1 MKTAPEPAICAGV
14 DPSINSTG
22 VAVHTGDRW
31 DFYVVSGKLTKK
43 QAATGVL

>member
-1 MKTAPEPAICAGV
+1 MIPAAYAGV

-22 VAVHTGDRW
+22 VAVRTEDRW

-43 QAATGVL
+43 QLNAGVM